1 MIRESGPPNI
11 NIGKGRRDLA
21 TAKCLDHVDG
31 SAGGDQTSD
40 SPSPAVYGA
49 RPLQRRRRTN
59 AELGALDAAIVEAV
73 EDEHPVTLRGVYYR
87 VVSAGAV
94 DKTEA
99 GYRLVGRQLLKLR
112 RDGSVPYEW
121 ITDGTRWITKPDS
134 FTGIDQ
140 MLNDAALSYRRSLW
154 HTQDSEVHI
163 FTEKD
168 AISGVILPVTEEWD
182 VPLGVLRGY
191 SSESFA
197 HSVAA
202 AIKSCGK
209 RAIFVYQLGDH
220 DPSGLDAWRAFRVS
234 VAGFLGE
241 KITAEMAADVMAFAH
256 VALTVGATFGVEETG
271 PDQDLFDWDDDEAVA
286 YEFMGGHGF
295 HNADLRTVTFARIAV
310 TPEQIELYDLPTR
323 PTKRTDTRARS
334 FAGESVEVDAIPP
347 SVLRS
352 ILTAAIERHIDPEAL
367 RLTRLAEDSE
377 REILYQIAG
386 VA

>member
-1 MIRESGPPNI
+1 MTGNE
-11 NIGKGRRDLA
+11 RRPGVGA
-21 TAKCLDHVDG
+21 GAAEEI
-31 SAGGDQTSD
+31 AGGALSGSTVEGRTDRSRD
-40 SPSPAVYGA
+40 AAPAGSYGSTTIK
-49 RPLQRRRRTN
+49 RRRRSCV
-59 AELGALDAAIVEAV
+59 ELEVVDAAIVEAV
-73 EDEHPVTLRGVYYR
+73 RDEHPVTLRGVYYR

-94 DKTEA
+94 EKTEA

-134 FTGIDQ
+134 YTGIDQ
-140 MLNDAALSYRRSLW
+140 MLNDAAASYRRALW
-154 HTQDSEVHI
+154 HNQPVEVHI

-168 AISGVILPVTEEWD
+168 AISGVLLPVTEQWD

-209 RAIFVYQLGDH
+209 REIFVYQLGDH

-241 KITAEMAADVMAFAH
+241 KVTAQMAARAA
-256 VALTVGATFGVEETG
+256 GFGVRLTAGQSLGVAEVD
-271 PDQDLFDWDDDEAVA
+271 PYDDDATA
-286 YEFMGGHGF
+286 YEFVGGPGF
-295 HNADLRTVTFARIAV
+295 PTGDLRTVTFARIAV
-310 TPEQIELYDLPTR
+310 TPDQIELYDLPTR
-323 PTKRTDTRARS
+323 PTKRTDTRARG
-334 FAGESVEVDAIPP
+334 FAGASVEVDAIPAP
-347 SVLRS
+347 MLRS
-352 ILTAAIERHIDPEAL
+352 ILTAAIERHVDPEAL
-367 RLTRLAEDSE
+367 RLTEIAEDSE
-377 REILYQIAG
+377 RAILYRIAG